1 MIKDNF
7 FKISNLNRVVIIGWC
22 PNISEII
29 NINSKLKIKT
39 LIVTS
44 PNQEKYFDKKIKINV
59 FKDMSKKFENFVH
72 RNCEIKKTLFLSIS
86 SLFIFKKKQIK
97 FLEDNLINYFP
108 SRLPYDTGRGGFSWH
123 IMREDKI
130 LNNNFHI
137 IDESINTGP
146 IIFEESKIFPSNCK
160 IPLDYESYKWAEM
173 NIFYEKF
180 IKKLI
185 NEEKFFLCKQNKNL
199 GRHNP
204 SLNTLQHGFINWDMN
219 SYDLYNFI
227 NAFDDPFMG
236 ASTFINRPGLGKLFI
251 KKIHLHG
258 GDTSNHPY
266 FSGIISRKHE
276 NWISVSTSGKHMILI
291 EQVLNSKGKNI
302 LDKIF
307 PGDRFYTPLKYIE
320 KSKTKNTIYKA

>member
-1 MIKDNF
+1 MEMSKPIFLSRSSAFLPCWMIPNFLFTLMEVDNSF
-7 FKISNLNRVVIIGWC
+7 LRKKNN
-22 PNISEII
+22 P
-29 NINSKLKIKT
+29 LKI
-39 LIVTS
+39 
-44 PNQEKYFDKKIKINV
+44 NANKKIKINV
-59 FKDMSKKFENFVH
+59 FKDMNKMFENFIH

-146 IIFEESKIFPSNCK
+146 IIFEDSKIFPSNCK
-160 IPLDYESYKWAEM
+160 IPLDYESYNWAEM

-219 SYDLYNFI
+219 SYDLYPSKWKESFELQQLREKSQLEGNKSMATDQFLCTRCWKRECTYYEMQTRSADEPMTIFI
-227 NAFDDPFMG
+227 TCVNC
-236 ASTFINRPGLGKLFI
+236 
-251 KKIHLHG
+251 
-258 GDTSNHPY
+258 
-266 FSGIISRKHE
+266 
-276 NWISVSTSGKHMILI
+276 GKHWR
-291 EQVLNSKGKNI
+291 Q
-302 LDKIF
+302 
-307 PGDRFYTPLKYIE
+307 
-320 KSKTKNTIYKA
+320 